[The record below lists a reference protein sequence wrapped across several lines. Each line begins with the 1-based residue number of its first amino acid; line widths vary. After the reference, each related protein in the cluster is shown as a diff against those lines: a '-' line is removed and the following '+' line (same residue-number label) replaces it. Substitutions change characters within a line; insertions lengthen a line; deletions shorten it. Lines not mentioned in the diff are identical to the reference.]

1 MKNNA
6 NHLAVLA
13 HQKSIKYAQAK
24 DREAWLALYH
34 DDALVCDPVGKSPL
48 DLEGNGHKGKVA
60 LAEFFD
66 NVIAQASVTINAGE
80 HRISGEY
87 SCAVPMQA
95 VNDLAEGAVV
105 TVAMIAVYHVDE
117 AGLIL
122 SMQAY
127 WDWSELEQQLQAI
140 MS

>member
-1 MKNNA
+1 MQDNA

-13 HQKSIKYAQAK
+13 NKKSVKYAQAK
-24 DREAWLALYH
+24 NREAWLALYH
-34 DDALVCDPVGKSPL
+34 DDAVVCDPVGKSPL
-48 DLEGNGHKGKVA
+48 DPAGNGHRGKAA

-66 NVIAQASVTINAGE
+66 NVIASAAVTIHTGE
-80 HRISGEY
+80 HKVSGKY

-95 VNDLAEGAVV
+95 VNDLGEGAVI
-105 TVAMIAVYHVDE
+105 TVDMIAVYHVDE

-127 WDWSELEQQLQAI
+127 WDWSEFE
-140 MS
+140 